1 MSKINPEELKEAVKL
16 LNTSS
21 YENEDGEKVS
31 FLETKIKAIGV
42 STDKLAFLFAKAIFD
57 MEDDVAQKLPEF
69 IIDFYNDN
77 EFPSEEPTEEEPE
90 KTKKEESAVKKTEE
104 KKTETKKEAPKKEAP
119 KKEAPKKEAPKKVAK
134 KKEPAELSVFGH
146 KMGSQAAK
154 LDALLGTGKK
164 ISLEDL
170 SKQSGRSEL
179 GVKSHIK
186 HLIETRKL
194 TINVKDNIYQY
205 MKNK

>member
-1 MSKINPEELKEAVKL
+1 MSKITPEELKEAVKL

-31 FLETKIKAIGV
+31 FLETKIKSNGV

-104 KKTETKKEAPKKEAP
+104 KKTETKKEAPKKEV
-119 KKEAPKKEAPKKVAK
+119 PKKVAK

>member
-104 KKTETKKEAPKKEAP
+104 KKTETKKEAPKKEV
-119 KKEAPKKEAPKKVAK
+119 PKKVAK